1 MRGALV
7 RKQAQLDDAS
17 AEASWL
23 RAELGFI
30 VGDMLGSLQRNPTAL
45 SVFSSLSERIRNDL
59 GAEEA
64 AVYIDIGDGT
74 LWLLPKGSSRGGSGS
89 SSSSSSSSQQQDE
102 AIGGGVHDEDG
113 DDREVF
119 IQRGVGV
126 VGLVAMG
133 ALPGV
138 AAVAAG
144 GGERAGGVDGGVDVL
159 LLNDGLEAFD
169 NGTTVEAALLRAAR
183 RRRKSNGGGVDG
195 GRDGGTTSG
204 TVRNMLLARVG
215 SGMTSN
221 QRRSGASFAEA
232 GGGAPHLPEPPT
244 AVIQALNKQVA
255 PERFTEGD
263 ARAVRTLA
271 PAIAAGSRL
280 IVSLLNFSG
289 GGGGANP
296 ARENASPKF
305 GYPPATE
312 PSSRGCP
319 EELLLL
325 RDGLRRAREGL
336 GADRARLFV
345 LDADLA
351 PGVTTGGGG
360 RLRLQL
366 WHEDPA
372 PPWSVGTSGALGR
385 SGGGGGGSGGGGVR
399 LDAGLHGVALTTGR
413 AARSADALSD
423 PLYDREPDVR
433 EGFLARSVLCAPL
446 LEREPPPSG
455 GDTAAAAQET
465 DRGSTAS
472 SHVGVASGVP
482 FAVLELTLGRRSVPV
497 DDDGRATEA
506 SIARGSGLGESGGGR
521 TRKAFAEG
529 DEALAEA
536 FARDLAG
543 LLSGLLAAGFRPR
556 ASATT
561 LAGGGGHLGTARGV
575 GRSRGSA
582 RDGRAS
588 WQQRRA
594 MPSVDGACDDDD
606 RGRLLTRAD
615 LGRSTQRQNGHGQTG
630 LEGVEARGRVRGKMV
645 SSSTSTAVGV
655 SPLGAGVRASVA
667 TTGQKSPDGDE
678 GPLPPSPAT
687 EGSSGYG
694 GGSPT
699 TSPHGRVVSE
709 EQRRGTASV
718 GVANVEPGGRQQ
730 QVEAIEAR
738 SWATAQRVLEHCKE
752 SLSADKRPRQH
763 HPPDGS
769 TNPAVATA
777 SSTSSSHAASITP
790 AVRSLVST
798 LLPGCTAVLLLLDR
812 ATGRLRDAGFET
824 DHRDEGGADLATPQQ
839 PPPVQREDVARRTL
853 TSGKA
858 LLSRM
863 ADPGEASAAP
873 EGGGGSS
880 DLSRRRIFC
889 VPVCGSA
896 ERTYGVLQLF
906 LPPAPPPTAAGG
918 NGTAAAL
925 VSPPS
930 SSRGSATVPPPPPL
944 PPPPPS
950 FFMAAKVVTDSVGLA
965 LGWCEALDR
974 QEKASQEQAAAAAR
988 AAAAAAAAR
997 ERSREELEARH
1008 KEELRLARQ
1017 SHAARAAETADSH
1030 ARAVSSLLEGRE
1042 DLAAAAARA
1051 LALARARKDGARV
1064 LAAWREASRRGRKAE
1079 AIAARLLERRR
1090 GKALREWRS
1099 RTVALRVRDGAEA
1112 AGVGASARRGLR
1124 RAIGTWTRNVARR
1137 RVAEERRLA
1146 GARLVAEVLRR
1157 SGGAVRR
1164 CFGVWKVA
1172 ARDAS
1177 AAQEALAQKEE
1188 DEKRTA
1194 FVDEASTHC
1203 GGELSRAEARA
1214 QLLSERVADMC
1225 RRRRNDRVVRSACRA
1240 WLGLAQ
1246 QMGQMR
1252 ENVRLAELWRRRQG
1266 LKSALTRWR
1275 EVIVPQA
1282 QTIPLALT
1290 AEEGPP
1296 ATGTGPPAVDLAES
1310 ETRMERVGP
1319 WGSIGENPVAAAV
1332 AGEAGGRDVT
1342 PPAGIGGV
1350 QAPTRSGKRVLV
1362 SGGREGV
1369 VKAAIAHSPI
1379 RADALA
1385 CGTGGGSSV
1394 QSSSIA
1400 DRAAASP
1407 RAAENTAF
1415 RDDNA
1420 TGDGGLE
1427 RLRLE
1432 TLTEAAAGGF
1442 RQQRDRTSALRL
1454 LSAWRRA
1461 AATERSKREAL
1472 SRLVRGAR
1480 RRRLRGGLGRWR
1492 AGTRAVQA
1500 KEEQRAAREG
1510 AAGSA
1515 AKAKEAVAEVAEAAE
1530 AAAVAA
1536 RGRAAAE
1543 KLATERE
1550 KELRLEK
1557 AAGVELRET
1566 VERLQIEASETALR
1580 EQKADEHSRE
1590 RSARAFLLSLAVA
1603 EAFRRGRQRLL
1614 AARALKTLRESARA
1628 RRLASSA
1635 TARITALR
1643 LSRALRCW
1651 GNRARRS
1658 FELRGAGAK
1667 SVLAARR
1674 ISSLRLSRCL
1684 GSWRE
1689 EARRGWRRRSAAV
1702 SGGEALSRRRRR
1714 AAIAV
1719 WKKAYR
1725 GREASA
1731 AREAARL
1738 RTSRLRRGLDR
1749 WRRAAL
1755 GRGWLDFDRGG
1766 GGGGSRVLARLEG
1779 VAAAVDTARGRRR
1792 ARVALRRWSGH
1803 AQGVRRRSDVETRMQ
1818 EAFVS
1823 GNQAVAVLR
1832 WRAITCLR
1840 RRLRQRLDR
1849 GAAWATLA
1857 GVRKGWKAWRN
1868 RVQQNR
1874 VAAKR
1879 KAKLLAAA
1887 PMQDLNAAVGPARL
1901 AFGPS
1906 EKFEIAGGH
1915 DKPGRFPVA
1924 TSSLSQIKEEQRPTA
1939 SNDVPPDGSRGGGP
1953 AARHSIPSSSTQQQT
1968 LAVLQQPPGQ
1978 PENDGAQSGREWV
1991 PRPPLESGRG
2001 TGGDGTAT
2009 ATTATAD
2016 NSGGTRDLL
2025 DVLVDVCA
2033 APPPYSLGSG
2043 VAALGHDA
2051 CTVAMRTFGLLSAS
2065 LFEVVGNSP
2074 AMAVRVAAVRAGE
2087 TGNRAS
2093 GSGAATGPGSSAAAA
2108 AAAALADF
2116 EAPHSEHLGDG
2127 TVGVAAQSARPV
2139 CVEVVCPTAE
2149 RRGFNGGREGTAAVA
2164 GSPDPCGASST
2175 VLCIPVM
2182 LQAAPLPKV
2191 ATTPATGFVGAPP
2204 PGALGGSTIPGVE
2217 VVGVLRAARAG
2228 TGSFAG
2234 DDARALSA
2242 FSGQLALAMVAE
2254 RAVAESRAEA
2264 VAKASREAR
2273 SLRRQ
2278 ACRKVAT
2285 LFTERAV
2292 AGALLRHTRV
2302 PGGVTTNTVASSSGG
2317 AAAAVAGQRRDG
2329 DDKEELWRSV
2339 AGIAAGALGCERVD
2353 LLRVTSFSD
2362 GGGGGTA
2369 PADLLSSRR
2378 PPSRSFRRRSRE
2390 ALLAARASSSSAAA
2404 ASSAS
2409 MSGEG
2414 RGGGSEGPDAAIG
2427 SWLCVPLLSLP
2438 SSRGEGG
2445 GDGAV
2450 TVCCAVNKRNGRSF
2464 GDVDEVCTG

>member
-1 MRGALV
+1 
-7 RKQAQLDDAS
+7 
-17 AEASWL
+17 
-23 RAELGFI
+23 
-30 VGDMLGSLQRNPTAL
+30 
-45 SVFSSLSERIRNDL
+45 
-59 GAEEA
+59 
-64 AVYIDIGDGT
+64 
-74 LWLLPKGSSRGGSGS
+74 
-89 SSSSSSSSQQQDE
+89 
-102 AIGGGVHDEDG
+102 
-113 DDREVF
+113 
-119 IQRGVGV
+119 
-126 VGLVAMG
+126 MG

-183 RRRKSNGGGVDG
+183 RRRKSNGGGVEGGGDG
-195 GRDGGTTSG
+195 STTSG

-221 QRRSGASFAEA
+221 QRRSGASLAEA
-232 GGGAPHLPEPPT
+232 GGGHPHLPEPPT

-280 IVSLLNFSG
+280 IVSLLNLSG
-289 GGGGANP
+289 RAGGANP
-296 ARENASPKF
+296 AREHASPKF
-305 GYPPATE
+305 DCPPATE

-345 LDADLA
+345 LDTDLA
-351 PGVTTGGGG
+351 PGVAVGGGG

-372 PPWSVGTSGALGR
+372 RPWSVGMSGALGQ
-385 SGGGGGGSGGGGVR
+385 SGGGGWGGVR
-399 LDAGLHGVALTTGR
+399 LDAGLHGVAVSTGR

-446 LEREPPPSG
+446 LERQPPPSG
-455 GDTAAAAQET
+455 GDTAAAAKET

-472 SHVGVASGVP
+472 SSGGIASGVP

-556 ASATT
+556 ESATT

-575 GRSRGSA
+575 SRGSA

-594 MPSVDGACDDDD
+594 IPSVDDACDDHD

-615 LGRSTQRQNGHGQTG
+615 LRRPTQQDNDHGQTG
-630 LEGVEARGRVRGKMV
+630 LEGVEARGRVRGQMG

-709 EQRRGTASV
+709 EQRRGAASL
-718 GVANVEPGGRQQ
+718 GRQQ

-752 SLSADKRPRQH
+752 SLAADKRPRQH
-763 HPPDGS
+763 HHPDGS
-769 TNPAVATA
+769 ANLAVAAA
-777 SSTSSSHAASITP
+777 SSTSNSHAASIAP

-824 DHRDEGGADLATPQQ
+824 DHPDEGGADRATPQQ
-839 PPPVQREDVARRTL
+839 PPVQREDVARRAL
-853 TSGKA
+853 ASGKA

-863 ADPGEASAAP
+863 ADPGEAAAAP

-889 VPVCGSA
+889 VP
-896 ERTYGVLQLF
+896 
-906 LPPAPPPTAAGG
+906 
-918 NGTAAAL
+918 
-925 VSPPS
+925 
-930 SSRGSATVPPPPPL
+930 
-944 PPPPPS
+944 
-950 FFMAAKVVTDSVGLA
+950 VVTDSVGLA

-974 QEKASQEQAAAAAR
+974 QEKASQEQAAAGAR
-988 AAAAAAAAR
+988 TAAAAAAAR

-1017 SHAARAAETADSH
+1017 SHGARAAETADAH
-1030 ARAVSSLLEGRE
+1030 ARAVASLLEDKE
-1042 DLAAAAARA
+1042 ELAAAAARA
-1051 LALARARKDGARV
+1051 LALARARKDGARALV
-1064 LAAWREASRRGRKAE
+1064 AWREASRRGRKAE

-1099 RTVALRVRDGAEA
+1099 RTLALRARDGAEA
-1112 AGVGASARRGLR
+1112 AGVEASARRGLR
-1124 RAIGTWTRNVARR
+1124 RAVGTWTKNVARR

-1157 SGGAVRR
+1157 SGGPVKI
-1164 CFGVWKVA
+1164 CFCVWRVA

-1177 AAQEALAQKEE
+1177 AAQKALAQNEA
-1188 DEKRTA
+1188 DEKRRA
-1194 FVDEASTHC
+1194 VVDE
-1203 GGELSRAEARA
+1203 ELSRAEARA

-1246 QMGQMR
+1246 QMGQRR
-1252 ENVRLAELWRRRQG
+1252 ENVRLAELWRRRQA

-1275 EVIVPQA
+1275 GVIVPQA
-1282 QTIPLALT
+1282 QSIPPALT

-1296 ATGTGPPAVDLAES
+1296 ATGTGPPAVGLTES
-1310 ETRMERVGP
+1310 ETRVERVGP
-1319 WGSIGENPVAAAV
+1319 WGSIGETPVAAAV
-1332 AGEAGGRDVT
+1332 AGEAGGGRGVP
-1342 PPAGIGGV
+1342 PPAGSRGG
-1350 QAPTRSGKRVLV
+1350 QASTRGGERLLV

-1369 VKAAIAHSPI
+1369 VQAAVAHSPI
-1379 RADALA
+1379 RTDALA
-1385 CGTGGGSSV
+1385 SGTGGGSSV
-1394 QSSSIA
+1394 RSSSVA

-1407 RAAENTAF
+1407 RAAEITAF
-1415 RDDNA
+1415 RDNNA

-1480 RRRLRGGLGRWR
+1480 RRRLRGGLSRWR
-1492 AGTRAVQA
+1492 VGARAVRA
-1500 KEEQRAAREG
+1500 KEERRAAREG
-1510 AAGSA
+1510 AAASA
-1515 AKAKEAVAEVAEAAE
+1515 SKAKEAVAEAAE
-1530 AAAVAA
+1530 AASAAAAAA

-1557 AAGVELRET
+1557 AAGEELREA
-1566 VERLQIEASETALR
+1566 VERLQTEASETALR

-1603 EAFRRGRQRLL
+1603 ETFRRGRQRLL
-1614 AARALKTLRESARA
+1614 ASRALKTLRELARA
-1628 RRLASSA
+1628 RRLASYA

-1658 FELRGAGAK
+1658 SELRGAGAK

-1674 ISSLRLSRCL
+1674 ISSLHLSRCL

-1689 EARRGWRRRSAAV
+1689 EARRGRRRRSAAV
-1702 SGGEALSRRRRR
+1702 SGAEALSRRRRR

-1719 WKKAYR
+1719 WKEAYR

-1731 AREAARL
+1731 AREAARM
-1738 RTSRLRRGLDR
+1738 RISRLRHGLER

-1779 VAAAVDTARGRRR
+1779 LAAAVDTARGRRR

-1803 AQGVRRRSDVETRMQ
+1803 AQGVRRRSDVEMRVQ

-1857 GVRKGWKAWRN
+1857 GVRKGWKAWRD
-1868 RVQQNR
+1868 R
-1874 VAAKR
+1874 AASAPEEDYTQDDGAYETGDTDNMGQITPP
-1879 KAKLLAAA
+1879 AKGGFRYVSKFT
-1887 PMQDLNAAVGPARL
+1887 D
-1901 AFGPS
+1901 AFTRMKETTCLGPS
-1906 EKFEIAGGH
+1906 
-1915 DKPGRFPVA
+1915 
-1924 TSSLSQIKEEQRPTA
+1924 
-1939 SNDVPPDGSRGGGP
+1939 
-1953 AARHSIPSSSTQQQT
+1953 PS
-1968 LAVLQQPPGQ
+1968 
-1978 PENDGAQSGREWV
+1978 
-1991 PRPPLESGRG
+1991 PLESF
-2001 TGGDGTAT
+2001 TP
-2009 ATTATAD
+2009 TT
-2016 NSGGTRDLL
+2016 
-2025 DVLVDVCA
+2025 
-2033 APPPYSLGSG
+2033 
-2043 VAALGHDA
+2043 
-2051 CTVAMRTFGLLSAS
+2051 CTW
-2065 LFEVVGNSP
+2065 
-2074 AMAVRVAAVRAGE
+2074 
-2087 TGNRAS
+2087 
-2093 GSGAATGPGSSAAAA
+2093 
-2108 AAAALADF
+2108 
-2116 EAPHSEHLGDG
+2116 
-2127 TVGVAAQSARPV
+2127 
-2139 CVEVVCPTAE
+2139 
-2149 RRGFNGGREGTAAVA
+2149 
-2164 GSPDPCGASST
+2164 
-2175 VLCIPVM
+2175 
-2182 LQAAPLPKV
+2182 
-2191 ATTPATGFVGAPP
+2191 
-2204 PGALGGSTIPGVE
+2204 
-2217 VVGVLRAARAG
+2217 
-2228 TGSFAG
+2228 
-2234 DDARALSA
+2234 
-2242 FSGQLALAMVAE
+2242 
-2254 RAVAESRAEA
+2254 
-2264 VAKASREAR
+2264 
-2273 SLRRQ
+2273 
-2278 ACRKVAT
+2278 
-2285 LFTERAV
+2285 
-2292 AGALLRHTRV
+2292 LLR
-2302 PGGVTTNTVASSSGG
+2302 
-2317 AAAAVAGQRRDG
+2317 
-2329 DDKEELWRSV
+2329 
-2339 AGIAAGALGCERVD
+2339 
-2353 LLRVTSFSD
+2353 
-2362 GGGGGTA
+2362 
-2369 PADLLSSRR
+2369 
-2378 PPSRSFRRRSRE
+2378 
-2390 ALLAARASSSSAAA
+2390 
-2404 ASSAS
+2404 
-2409 MSGEG
+2409 
-2414 RGGGSEGPDAAIG
+2414 
-2427 SWLCVPLLSLP
+2427 
-2438 SSRGEGG
+2438 
-2445 GDGAV
+2445 
-2450 TVCCAVNKRNGRSF
+2450 
-2464 GDVDEVCTG
+2464 